1 MPALRKKFDLSLVDL
16 QKNLDAFVEEY
27 NSRRMQQDA
36 ETPGRSFAAANFPVD
51 L

>member
-1 MPALRKKFDLSLVDL
+1 MPALRKKFDLSLADL

-27 NSRRMQQDA
+27 NSRRLRQDA
-36 ETPGRSFAAANFPVD
+36 ESSGKTLAAANFPVD